1 MTVLCKRT
9 VLCKYIYKENGIRFA
24 VRYGFD
30 CAKDALIDKNI
41 DIEEDKFE
49 DRSNR
54 IELWSQMPKEVLG

>member
-41 DIEEDKFE
+41 DIEED
-49 DRSNR
+49 R
-54 IELWSQMPKEVLG
+54 